1 MRSSA
6 KCSHNER
13 KILESLNQV
22 LSKQS
27 KILEEIESMKKVQ
40 DNIAQKVACFSVQ
53 LDDLAL
59 QIKQPEI
66 EVQSLSQ
73 TSSKAESKPIYL
85 KPIQN
90 EEGLNDME
98 RKLANNNTKET
109 LFQSYSIV
117 CNKGK
122 AVDCAYA
129 EIIFNR
135 KFLCQCSWSGGS
147 RGEHSKIPFKNYKNI
162 ITFFW
167 SLIQA
172 IDNKYTL
179 KENEDFF
186 KNLLKNSNKR
196 LTSKNLRASTSRLRV
211 KRKKLNIEVQATNA
225 NESSNCNETTDVP
238 NRDETLNTAQT
249 TNPFLCDFP
258 NVNKDIQNVTDEN
271 SNESLC

>member
-6 KCSHNER
+6 KCSHNET

-27 KILEEIESMKKVQ
+27 QILEEIESLNKVQ

-73 TSSKAESKPIYL
+73 TRSKAESKPIYL

-98 RKLANNNTKET
+98 RKLANYNTKKT

-122 AVDCAYA
+122 AVDCAYTYA
-129 EIIFNR
+129 EIMFDR

-179 KENEDFF
+179 KENEDFL
-186 KNLLKNSNKR
+186 KNLLKTSNKR

-249 TNPFLCDFP
+249 TNPTGDFP
-258 NVNKDIQNVTDEN
+258 NVNKDIQNVTDEK
-271 SNESLC
+271 

>member
-1 MRSSA
+1 MFTAVNNENDGIYYQSPASASNTITQSSDDTIYKLQITDENVRSSA

-27 KILEEIESMKKVQ
+27 QILEEIESMKKVQ

-122 AVDCAYA
+122 AVDCAYTYA
-129 EIIFNR
+129 EIMFNR
-135 KFLCQCSWSGGS
+135 KFLCQCS
-147 RGEHSKIPFKNYKNI
+147 
-162 ITFFW
+162 
-167 SLIQA
+167 
-172 IDNKYTL
+172 
-179 KENEDFF
+179 
-186 KNLLKNSNKR
+186 
-196 LTSKNLRASTSRLRV
+196 
-211 KRKKLNIEVQATNA
+211 
-225 NESSNCNETTDVP
+225 
-238 NRDETLNTAQT
+238 
-249 TNPFLCDFP
+249 
-258 NVNKDIQNVTDEN
+258 
-271 SNESLC
+271 